1 MAIQEMSQDTIMRTL
16 KTNFEANPQKN
27 IEVEYGAL
35 QFRLQMLVEK
45 DKARDSKHCFHP
57 FLSYSFAK

>member
-1 MAIQEMSQDTIMRTL
+1 MRTL

-27 IEVEYGAL
+27 IEIEYGAL

-45 DKARDSKHCFHP
+45 DKVISVLDMRHVI
-57 FLSYSFAK
+57 YI